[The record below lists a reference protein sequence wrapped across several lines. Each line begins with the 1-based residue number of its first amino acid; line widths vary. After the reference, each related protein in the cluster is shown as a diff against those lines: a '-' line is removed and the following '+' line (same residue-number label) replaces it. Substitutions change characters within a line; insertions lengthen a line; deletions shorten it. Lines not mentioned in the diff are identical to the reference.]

1 MLDEVNERYIGE
13 YGIVKLTENE
23 TLFLK
28 CLLDNFPYKTA
39 TYEKLGDRLWSGMLS
54 EERIRMNLAVIVSN
68 LNKKLKKEF
77 KIRAIQNRGYSIRE
91 V

>member
-39 TYEKLGDRLWSGMLS
+39 TYEKLYDCLWSGMLS
-54 EERIRMNLAVIVSN
+54 EERMRINLGVTAN
-68 LNKKLKKEF
+68 KLNKKLKKEF
-77 KIRAIQNRGYSIRE
+77 KIRAIRNRGYAIRE